1 MKVILI
7 QGAKNTGKTTL
18 CNRIDEWLQRES
30 LKEQQKT
37 FRIEMTKHFSKK
49 NDFFAVYDIYTNKTN
64 KNPEELD
71 VFKARIF
78 INSGSEE
85 ECITPFERFY
95 KNENEEYYKNKP
107 QADLVITAIRPSGT
121 DSNKIIEVLNMNN
134 SEKLNLDDLEE
145 LKLSPKTI
153 YSYQEDTSKDI
164 LLIQLEKTPLE
175 LIKEEIRKLFK

>member
-1 MKVILI
+1 MKIILI
-7 QGAKNTGKTTL
+7 QGAENTGKTTL

-30 LKEQQKT
+30 LREQRYN

-71 VFKARIF
+71 DFKARIF

-95 KNENEEYYKNKP
+95 KNENEEYYKNKRQP
-107 QADLVITAIRPSGT
+107 DLVITAIRPSDNNNT
-121 DSNKIIEVLNMNN
+121 DKQLYNKMKNALE
-134 SEKLNLDDLEE
+134 LDLSDLETVS
-145 LKLSPKTI
+145 LSPKTI
-153 YSYQEDTSKDI
+153 YSYKKDAKDN
-164 LLIQLEKTPLE
+164 QLEKTPLE

>member
-7 QGAKNTGKTTL
+7 QGDENTGKTTL

-30 LKEQQKT
+30 LKEQQKN

-71 VFKARIF
+71 FFKARIF

-85 ECITPFERFY
+85 KCITPFERFY
-95 KNENEEYYKNKP
+95 KNENEEYYKNNNYEP
-107 QADLVITAIRPSGT
+107 DLLITAIRPSDNNNT
-121 DSNKIIEVLNMNN
+121 DKLLYNKMKNALE
-134 SEKLNLDDLEE
+134 LDLSDLE
-145 LKLSPKTI
+145 KVSLSSI
-153 YSYQEDTSKDI
+153 SCSYKKDAKDN
-164 LLIQLEKTPLE
+164 LLIQLEKIPLE
-175 LIKEEIRKLFK
+175 LIKEEIKKLFK

>member
-18 CNRIDEWLQRES
+18 CNRIDEWLQRE
-30 LKEQQKT
+30 LLREKGINL
-37 FRIEMTKHFSKK
+37 RIEMTKHFSKK
-49 NDFFAVYDIYTNKTN
+49 NDFFAVYDIYTNKTI

-85 ECITPFERFY
+85 KCITPFERFY
-95 KNENEEYYKNKP
+95 KNENEEYYKSKQQP
-107 QADLVITAIRPSGT
+107 DLVITAIRPSGT

-134 SEKLNLDDLEE
+134 SEKLNLDDLKE

-153 YSYQEDTSKDI
+153 CSYKKDAKDN

>member
-7 QGAKNTGKTTL
+7 QGAENTGKTTL
-18 CNRIDEWLQRES
+18 CNQIDEWLQKES
-30 LKEQQKT
+30 LKEQQRN

-95 KNENEEYYKNKP
+95 KNENEEYYKNNNYEP
-107 QADLVITAIRPSGT
+107 DLLITAIRPSN
-121 DSNKIIEVLNMNN
+121 DSLYDEMKKALG
-134 SEKLNLDDLEE
+134 LDLSDLE
-145 LKLSPKTI
+145 KVSLSPKTI
-153 YSYQEDTSKDI
+153 YSYKKDAKDN

-175 LIKEEIRKLFK
+175 LIKEEIKKLFK

>member
-1 MKVILI
+1 MKIILI
-7 QGAKNTGKTTL
+7 QGDENTGKTTL

-30 LKEQQKT
+30 LKEQQQN

-49 NDFFAVYDIYTNKTN
+49 NDFFAVYDIYTNKTS
-64 KNPEELD
+64 KNPEEPD

-85 ECITPFERFY
+85 KCITPFERFY
-95 KNENEEYYKNKP
+95 KNEKDEYYKNNNYEP
-107 QADLVITAIRPSGT
+107 DLLITAIRPSN
-121 DSNKIIEVLNMNN
+121 DSLYDEMKKTLG
-134 SEKLNLDDLEE
+134 LDLSDLE
-145 LKLSPKTI
+145 KVNLSPKTI

>member
-7 QGAKNTGKTTL
+7 QGKANTGKTTL
-18 CNRIDEWLQRES
+18 CKQIDEWLQRE
-30 LKEQQKT
+30 LLREKGINL
-37 FRIEMTKHFSKK
+37 RIEMTKHFSKK
-49 NDFFAVYDIYTNKTN
+49 NDFFAVYDIYTNKTI

-85 ECITPFERFY
+85 LCITPFERFY
-95 KNENEEYYKNKP
+95 KNENEEYYKSKQQP
-107 QADLVITAIRPSGT
+107 DLVITAIRPSGT
-121 DSNKIIEVLNMNN
+121 DSNKIIEVLN
-134 SEKLNLDDLEE
+134 LDDLEE

-153 YSYQEDTSKDI
+153 CSYKKDAKDN

-175 LIKEEIRKLFK
+175 LIKEEIKKLFK

>member
-30 LKEQQKT
+30 LKEQQKN

-49 NDFFAVYDIYTNKTN
+49 KDFFAVYDIYTNKKI

-85 ECITPFERFY
+85 KCITPFERFY
-95 KNENEEYYKNKP
+95 KNENEEYYKSKP
-107 QADLVITAIRPSGT
+107 QADLVITAIRPLGT
-121 DSNKIIEVLNMNN
+121 NLHNDMKDILG
-134 SEKLNLDDLEE
+134 LNLSDLEE
-145 LKLSPKTI
+145 LNLSPKTI

-164 LLIQLEKTPLE
+164 QLIQLEKTPLK

>member
-18 CNRIDEWLQRES
+18 CNRIDEWLQKES
-30 LKEQQKT
+30 LKEQQRN

-95 KNENEEYYKNKP
+95 KNENEEYYKNNNYEP
-107 QADLVITAIRPSGT
+107 DLLITAIRPSN
-121 DSNKIIEVLNMNN
+121 DSLYDEMKKALG
-134 SEKLNLDDLEE
+134 LDLSDLE
-145 LKLSPKTI
+145 KVSLSPKTI
-153 YSYQEDTSKDI
+153 YSYKKDAKDN

-175 LIKEEIRKLFK
+175 LIKEKIRALF

>member
-18 CNRIDEWLQRES
+18 CNRIDEWLQKES
-30 LKEQQKT
+30 LKEQQRN

-95 KNENEEYYKNKP
+95 KNENEEYYKNNNYEP
-107 QADLVITAIRPSGT
+107 DLLITAIRPSN
-121 DSNKIIEVLNMNN
+121 DSLYDEMKKALG
-134 SEKLNLDDLEE
+134 LDLSDLE
-145 LKLSPKTI
+145 KVSLSPKTI
-153 YSYQEDTSKDI
+153 YSYKKDAKDN

-175 LIKEEIRKLFK
+175 LIKEEIKKLFK